1 MSMDVSATVAAPQT
15 PKDPIARL
23 MHGDTT
29 IDEYAWLEDVADPRT
44 VAFYEAQH
52 AYAASVLDE
61 QVPLREEIL
70 AEIHAR
76 NAVRDLTAPLRKGGW
91 WYYTRTVP
99 TGQYQIHC
107 RRAVRSTDDGPPM
120 SVDGGPLDGEEVL
133 LDLNELA
140 AGHDYFA
147 LGTFAVSPDGTRLAF
162 SVDTSGKER
171 FTMYV
176 RDLDTGATLADGITD
191 AFFGCAFSRDG
202 QTLFYITVNEAWR
215 PYRVWRHRV
224 GTPADDDEL
233 VYEESDERFGVR
245 VSPSRNESLVVITAI
260 SRSTGEVW
268 LVDAD
273 APASAAVVVSPR
285 RDGVA
290 YTVDHQAGPDGG
302 RLLVLHNA
310 NGPNFELATAPMT
323 APAEWTTVVPHRDD
337 TRLVS
342 VYAFDTF
349 VAVAYRRHGLTGIR
363 VLRAAGAGDDIPF
376 DEPIYTVRAIGNTDH
391 RATTLR
397 LSYTS
402 FVTPESIYEYDI
414 GSNTLRLIQR
424 QEIRTPWG
432 GVAFDPANYEQ
443 TREWAIAPDG
453 TAIPMS
459 IVVRRDIP
467 RDGSAPFLL
476 MGYGAY
482 DISMDPGF
490 VIPRLSLLDRGC
502 GFAIAHVRGGGE
514 LGRGWYDAGRLA
526 RKPSSFDDFLASAR
540 HLVHNKWT
548 SADRLVTRG
557 GSAGGL
563 LVGAT
568 VNLDPAAFA
577 GVVTQVPFVDV
588 LTAILDPDRPL
599 TVGEWE
605 EWGDPVHDPEAYR
618 RIKSYSPYENVRR
631 TTYPPILALP
641 SANDT
646 RVPACEGAKWVARL
660 QERAAGG
667 PFLLR
672 TSTAGGH
679 GGQSGRHDRWLDE
692 AVVLAWV
699 LTVACR
705 FQS

>member
-1 MSMDVSATVAAPQT
+1 MSMDVSETVGAPRT
-15 PKDPIARL
+15 PKDPVIRS
-23 MHGDTT
+23 MHGDITV
-29 IDEYAWLEDVADPRT
+29 DEYAWLEDVTDPRT
-44 VAFYEAQH
+44 TAFYEAQH
-52 AYAASVLDE
+52 AYAASMLDE
-61 QVPLREEIL
+61 QAPLRDAIL

-76 NAVRDLTAPLRKGGW
+76 NAVRDLAAPSRKGDR

-99 TGQYQIHC
+99 TGQYQVHC
-107 RRAVRSTDDGPPM
+107 RRAVRPTDDGPPL
-120 SVDGGPLDGEEVL
+120 SADGGPLDGEEVL

-147 LGTFAVSPDGTRLAF
+147 LGTFVVSPDGTRLAY

-176 RDLDTGATLADGITD
+176 RDLDTGVTIADGITD
-191 AFFGCAFSRDG
+191 AFFGCAWSRDG
-202 QTLFYITVNEAWR
+202 RTLFYVTVNEAWR

-233 VYEESDERFGVR
+233 VYEETDEYFGVR
-245 VSPSRNESLVVITAI
+245 VSLSRSESLVIITAI
-260 SRSTGEVW
+260 SRATSEVW
-268 LVDAD
+268 LIDAD
-273 APASAAVVVSPR
+273 APATAPRVVSPR
-285 RDGVA
+285 RDGLV
-290 YTVDHQAGPDGG
+290 YSVEHQVGTDGG
-302 RLLVLHNA
+302 RLLVLHNG
-310 NGPNFELATAPMT
+310 NGPNFELATAPMI
-323 APAEWTTVVPHRDD
+323 APAEWTAMLPHRDD

-349 VAVAYRRHGLTGIR
+349 VAVAHRRHALTGIR
-363 VLRAAGAGDDIPF
+363 VLRADGTGDDITF
-376 DEPIYTVRAIGNTDH
+376 DEPIYTVHPTGNLDH
-391 RATTLR
+391 RATTIR

-402 FVTPESIYEYDI
+402 FVTPESIFEYDT
-414 GSNTLRLIQR
+414 GSNTVRLIQQ
-424 QEIRTPWG
+424 QEVRTPPG

-443 TREWAIAPDG
+443 TRECAIAPDG

-459 IVVRRDIP
+459 IVVRRGTP
-467 RDGSAPFLL
+467 RDGSTPFLL

-526 RKPSSFDDFLASAR
+526 HKPNSFDDFLASAR
-540 HLVHNKWT
+540 HLVQSGWT
-548 SADRLVTRG
+548 SADRLVSRG

-563 LVGAT
+563 LVGAS
-568 VNLDPAAFA
+568 VNLDPTAFA
-577 GVVTQVPFVDV
+577 GVVAQVPFVDV

-605 EWGDPVHDPEAYR
+605 EWGDPVHDPGAYR
-618 RIKSYSPYENVRR
+618 RIKSYSPYENVRH

-646 RVPACEGAKWVARL
+646 RVLACEAAKWIARL

-672 TSTAGGH
+672 TSAAGGH
-679 GGQSGRHDRWLDE
+679 GGQSGRHDRWRDE
-692 AVVLAWV
+692 ATILAWV
-699 LTVACR
+699 LTVARR
-705 FQS
+705 FRS